1 MFAIG
6 HAKSTPDHNGL
17 LWLSSISESEK
28 SEIVNL
34 IKKGQD
40 SVLKR
45 TWGGFYSGSDHYS
58 KYWSQYQHA
67 EVLIAPYLSFH
78 L

>member
-1 MFAIG
+1 MIELG
-6 HAKSTPDHNGL
+6 HGKSTPDHNGL
-17 LWLSSISESEK
+17 LWLSSVSESQK

-34 IKKGQD
+34 IKTGQD

-45 TWGGFYSGSDHYS
+45 AWLGLSEPHRYA
-58 KYWSQYQHA
+58 KYWVQYQDA
-67 EVLIAPYLSFH
+67 EVLIAPCLSVH